1 MSDLINENTKK
12 ENQRDTQKAIPYFSN
27 PEDPDF
33 KKKRNEE
40 LEKMG
45 IHNHKLPSFTN
56 D

>member
-1 MSDLINENTKK
+1 MKIPKEKVSVKHKK
-12 ENQRDTQKAIPYFSN
+12 QVPYFSN